1 MRKILYA
8 VIALLVLESCD
19 KKLDLTNPNYPTS
32 ATFWKTSDHA
42 FAAVNSIYNSLTLD
56 GTYNRSFPG
65 LQDSRGEDIKGDS
78 PWGDLVATGQ
88 FVIPNSSDPV
98 MWIWRDFYLTIGR
111 ANQVIENVSLYEEA
125 DLDTDAKNR
134 ILGQALFLRALS
146 YFNLIINYEKIPL
159 VTKPPVGKA
168 DYYPATAAPED
179 VWNQIFEDLKLAE
192 EYLPFDYMNVVGP
205 DKEEPGKKN
214 VGRATKGSAAGLLGK
229 AYVYQKKWDLAEKQL
244 AKFVLAGGIFNGK
257 YSLMT
262 NFRDN
267 FDNATENNAESLF
280 EIQFDSKFG
289 SDGNWTGEPNANWRQ
304 FAAFSVTYAPRGF
317 SAGGVQ
323 YGGYKDYI
331 PTAYL
336 RNQFKSETTV
346 DGKSD
351 PRLLST
357 IVSYEPAD
365 NSTKV
370 YGIEWPYGQQE
381 MFLRKYTHDGLAFTG
396 PETFETGDINY
407 RVLRYADILL
417 LYAETLNE
425 LGRTADAYPYIQQ
438 VRNRAKLKNLATVK
452 PGMLKEDM
460 KDQIAHERLLEF
472 SVEGQRIHDLIRWGW
487 FYDAGKLAQLKAADS
502 DFDTWKPGK
511 EYLPIPLFEL
521 NANTSLSPNSA
532 N

>member
-1 MRKILYA
+1 MKKIIYA
-8 VIALLVLESCD
+8 FTAVLMFGSCD
-19 KKLDLTNPNYPTS
+19 KKLDLTNPNFPTTG
-32 ATFWKTSDHA
+32 TFWKTSDQA
-42 FAAVNSIYNSLTLD
+42 FASVNSIYNSLTLD

-88 FVIPNSSDPV
+88 FVIPNNSAPV
-98 MWIWRDFYLTIGR
+98 EWIWRDFYLTIGR
-111 ANQVIENVSLYEEA
+111 ANQVVANVSAYQEA
-125 DLDTDAKNR
+125 DLNTDSKNR
-134 ILGQALFLRALS
+134 IVGQALFLRALS
-146 YFNLIINYEKIPL
+146 YFSLINNFEKIPL
-159 VTKPPVGKA
+159 ITQPPVGKE

-192 EYLPFDYMNVVGP
+192 EYLPFDYANVTGP
-205 DKEEPGKKN
+205 DKGQ
-214 VGRATKGSAAGLLGK
+214 VGRATKGAAAGLLAK
-229 AYVYQKKWDLAEKQL
+229 AYVYQKKWELAEKQL
-244 AKFVLAGGIFNGK
+244 EKFVLPGGILNGK
-257 YSLMT
+257 YSLVA
-262 NFRDN
+262 NYRDN
-267 FDNATENNAESLF
+267 FNNATENNSESLF
-280 EIQFDSKFG
+280 EIQFDSSFG
-289 SDGNWTGEPNANWRQ
+289 SDGNWAGEPNANWRQ
-304 FAAFSVTYAPRGF
+304 FTGLSVTYAPRGF
-317 SAGGVQ
+317 SSDGVQ

-331 PTAYL
+331 PTPYL

-370 YGIEWPYGQQE
+370 YGVEWPYGQQE
-381 MFLRKYTHDGLAFTG
+381 TFLRKYTHDGLIFSG
-396 PETFETGDINY
+396 PETFEGGDINY

-425 LGRTADAYPYIQQ
+425 LGRTGDAYTYIQM
-438 VRNRAKLKNLATVK
+438 VRNRAKLKNLLTEK
-452 PGMLKEDM
+452 PGMNKTQM
-460 KDQIAHERLLEF
+460 QDQIAHERLLEF

-487 FYDAGKLAQLKAADS
+487 FYKADKLTQLKAADS
-502 DFDTWKPGK
+502 DFNTWKPGK

-521 NANTSLSPNSA
+521 NANNKLSPNSA